1 MRCTTLSIPA
11 FLLCLLLTGTAA
23 AEGLGI
29 FPVEELGIVDPTNL
43 EVDINLEGSTLQIAA
58 GAMQDQDPR
67 IKDLVSNLTRVR
79 VQVGHPEGRD
89 PIILAERIAA
99 AAARLDAEGWARI
112 MSVEGDGDTVY
123 VYSIDRGDG
132 TIAGLTALVGS
143 ESEEAVV
150 ANIAGSIDPVLLGA
164 AMSRMHTM
172 DLSQFIPANDDD
184 D

>member
-1 MRCTTLSIPA
+1 MRFSTFSIPA
-11 FLLCLLLTGTAA
+11 FVLFVLVTGPAA
-23 AEGLGI
+23 GQGLGY
-29 FPVEELGIVDPTNL
+29 FPVEELGIVDPANL

-67 IKDLVSNLTRVR
+67 VRDLVSNLTRVR
-79 VQVGHPEGRD
+79 VQVGSSEGRD
-89 PIILAERIAA
+89 PIIVAERIAA
-99 AAARLDAEGWARI
+99 AAAQLEAQGWSRI
-112 MSVEGDGDTVY
+112 ISVEDDGDKVY

-143 ESEEAVV
+143 EDEEVVV

-172 DLSQFIPANDDD
+172 DLSQFIPADGDDD
-184 D
+184 